1 MGKKCTYISANYK
14 NISAWLS
21 HELIKFKL
29 RVKTIV
35 VVVIVR
41 GTYTDRGTERRRKK
55 HGGFS

>member
-1 MGKKCTYISANYK
+1 MYIYIGKLQ

-41 GTYTDRGTERRRKK
+41 GTYTDRGTERRKK
-55 HGGFS
+55 NTWRI

>member
-1 MGKKCTYISANYK
+1 MYIYIGKLQ

-29 RVKTIV
+29 RVKTI